1 MTDGPDGSSTS
12 SGGGPPSDG
21 SAGGDRRYRVARSVI
36 SLVVSGVALYVFL
49 PTALSEWSSWRSLEG
64 LDWRFAVLAVVLEVG
79 SWIWVWELDRIALS
93 ESRWF
98 VVVCAVSAGNA
109 LGRVVPGTATPE
121 SVRLLGDAGVDE
133 GTAAAGLATSTLLQV
148 GTALALP
155 VIAIPGMLAGA
166 PVAHGLV
173 TALEIAIVALIALVI
188 LGAVMLQTDGL
199 LNAVGRAIEWTLNH
213 TVRRR
218 NPVSG
223 VSKELLDDRN
233 AIRSTLRTHWRSA
246 LLSAAAN
253 TLFDFGALLASLRAV
268 HADPRPSLV
277 VLAYTAAEVLSQVP
291 LTPGGLGFVEAG
303 LAGTLTLAGVPAAQA
318 VAATLL
324 FRLVSYWLPIPV
336 GGVGY
341 VLFRRRYPA
350 RESSADGPA

>member
-1 MTDGPDGSSTS
+1 M
-12 SGGGPPSDG
+12 
-21 SAGGDRRYRVARSVI
+21 VRSLV

-49 PTALSEWSSWRSLEG
+49 PTALSEWSSWRTLRG
-64 LDWRFAVLAVVLEVG
+64 LDWRFAVLALVLEVG
-79 SWIWVWELDRIALS
+79 SWVWVWQLDRIAVG

-98 VVVCAVSAGNA
+98 VVACSVSAGNA

-155 VIAIPGMLAGA
+155 LLALPGILAGA
-166 PVAHGLV
+166 PVAHGLL
-173 TALEIAIVALIALVI
+173 TALAVGIIALVVLVI
-188 LGAVMLQTDGL
+188 VGAVTLESDGL
-199 LNAVGRAIEWTLNH
+199 LRGVGGVIEWTLNH
-213 TVRRR
+213 TVDRRH
-218 NPVSG
+218 PISG
-223 VSKELLDDRN
+223 VSRELLDDRD
-233 AIRSTLRTHWRSA
+233 AIRSTLRTRWRAA
-246 LLSAAAN
+246 LTSAAAN
-253 TLFDFGALLASLRAV
+253 TLFDYAALLAALRAV

-291 LTPGGLGFVEAG
+291 FTPGGLGFVEAG
-303 LAGTLTLAGVPAAQA
+303 LAGTLTLAGVPASEA

-324 FRLVSYWLPIPV
+324 YRLVSYWLPIPV

-341 VLFRRRYPA
+341 LLFRRRYPA
-350 RESSADGPA
+350 GEAPAGPTA